1 MVAESYD
8 ARRAADVASTLGVPH
23 VELFADV
30 TSTMDVAHRAAE
42 AQAAA
47 GTVLLA
53 DRQSAGRGRGGKSWV
68 SESGRGLWF
77 TLLERPE
84 SPSGLDVL
92 ALRLGLAAAPVLD
105 AFADAP
111 LRLKWPNDLYLGDRK
126 LAGIL
131 VETRWREARVE
142 WVAIGM
148 GVNVEPPTEM
158 TTAAALRPNS
168 KRLDILAALV
178 PALRRAA
185 AERGPLTPI
194 ELATFAAR
202 DYAAGRPCTA
212 PAVGVVRGVTG
223 DGSLAIVTDSG
234 EQFFRAGSLVLA
246 GDTP

>member
-1 MVAESYD
+1 MVAETYD
-8 ARRAADVASTLGVPH
+8 ARSAADIATALGVAH
-23 VELFADV
+23 VELYAEV
-30 TSTMDVAHRAAE
+30 NSTMDVAHRAAE
-42 AQAAA
+42 AQAVA

-53 DRQSAGRGRGGKSWV
+53 DRQSAGRGRGGKTWV

-77 TLLERPE
+77 TLLERP
-84 SPSGLDVL
+84 STPSGLDVL
-92 ALRLGLAAAPVLD
+92 ALRLGLAAAPVLE

-111 LRLKWPNDLYLGDRK
+111 VRLKWPNDLYVGDRK

-148 GVNVEPPTEM
+148 GVNVSTPPEVA
-158 TTAAALRPNS
+158 TAAGLRPNTD
-168 KRLDILAALV
+168 RVDVLAELV

-185 AERGPLTPI
+185 AERGPLSAI
-194 ELATFAAR
+194 ELASFAAR

-212 PAVGVVRGVTG
+212 PAVGVVRGVTD